1 MQTTRQQRVLRLTP
15 AVLLLSWVMLTAGA
29 NLSHAQTTT
38 DNDAPNNPSKPTT
51 TQSTT
56 NTKTQSGA
64 GIVIDET
71 TIAALDAESWPIRE
85 TATLRLLRD
94 ESLTP
99 DSIAKALGQP
109 LSPEQRLRLMLV
121 AEHHVIRLM
130 GQRLVTQPG
139 KASLGVALE
148 WLVPEEVAELGRPG
162 ARVEATLPGFPAYG
176 VLQLGDLIV
185 ALNGQ
190 GIDPSIMGEAM
201 VQVLRDMIQ
210 THSSGDVV
218 ELTIVRDALMQQ
230 IKVKLGSLDAMR
242 TLYEPDTLTLQPA
255 ALVELRRF
263 QQSLKK
269 PQPVE
274 NSNR

>member
-1 MQTTRQQRVLRLTP
+1 MSNHPALKGSASLQPIMHHSRKQTIRWQP
-15 AVLLLSWVMLTAGA
+15 SAGLLLLLWVMLSVGA
-29 NLSHAQTTT
+29 SLLHAETTT
-38 DNDAPNNPSKPTT
+38 DAT
-51 TQSTT
+51 TQTSTGT
-56 NTKTQSGA
+56 VLDDATL
-64 GIVIDET
+64 
-71 TIAALDAESWPIRE
+71 AALDADAWPVRE
-85 TATLRLLRD
+85 NATLRLLRD

-99 DSIAKALGQP
+99 DNIAKAFAQK

-121 AEHHVIRLM
+121 AEHHVIRTM

-185 ALNGQ
+185 ALDGQ

-201 VQVLRDMIQ
+201 VQMLRDMIQ
-210 THSSGDVV
+210 KHSAGDVV
-218 ELTIVRDALMQQ
+218 ELTIVRDGLVQQ
-230 IKVKLGSLDAMR
+230 LKVKLGSLDAMR
-242 TLYEPDTLTLQPA
+242 TMYEPDTLTLQPA

-263 QQSLKK
+263 QQAVK
-269 PQPVE
+269 QP
-274 NSNR
+274 